1 MSQDKIIAFDSLR
14 VFAIFSVI
22 VLHASSGIFLD
33 SFPSHNWNMSNI
45 YDSFSRWNVAVFF
58 MISGALF
65 LRSSK
70 ELSIKKL
77 YSKNILRIVIVFLFW
92 SFIYAMNIPS
102 VRCNIKYIFL
112 ELFSGPYH
120 FWFLKTLIGLYI
132 AIPIYKLIV
141 SNKKMEIYF
150 LILAFIFGIIIPS
163 LFPFARVINEPF
175 EGYLVS
181 VYEDFNIELASTY
194 SFYFVAGHFLIEY
207 PIKNTYKRLLY
218 TLGAISP
225 FIVMFLTYFVS
236 HINSEVLSLFYGN
249 YFICTTL
256 EALAIF
262 VLFINSSKIN
272 KYSHYFSKL
281 SNYVLGIYI
290 VHILVMYILSDF
302 GLNPGSYNAA
312 FFIPIY
318 SIIVFAISF
327 IFVALLKR
335 IPYVNKWIV

>member
-1 MSQDKIIAFDSLR
+1 
-14 VFAIFSVI
+14 
-22 VLHASSGIFLD
+22 
-33 SFPSHNWNMSNI
+33 
-45 YDSFSRWNVAVFF
+45 
-58 MISGALF
+58 
-65 LRSSK
+65 
-70 ELSIKKL
+70 
-77 YSKNILRIVIVFLFW
+77 
-92 SFIYAMNIPS
+92 
-102 VRCNIKYIFL
+102 
-112 ELFSGPYH
+112 
-120 FWFLKTLIGLYI
+120 
-132 AIPIYKLIV
+132 
-141 SNKKMEIYF
+141 MEIYF

-163 LFPFARVINEPF
+163 LFSFARVINEPF

-207 PIKNTYKRLLY
+207 PIKNTYKRWVY

-302 GLNPGSYNAA
+302 GLNPDSYNAA